1 MLLSTGICIGTCPLP
16 LPASPEQDQEQQGD
30 EQNGVQNDAM
40 GRASMVLP
48 SPPVPPPQPLWHQ
61 DLHHSSWSRHS
72 MHHSELEWEMIND
85 LRADMAR
92 LQQGMHH
99 MQRMLEACM
108 DMQLELQRSVRQ
120 EVSAALN
127 RSAGMAETSDDG
139 SKWAHV
145 RKGTCCV
152 CCDSQIDSLL
162 YRCGHMCTCSKCAN
176 ELVRGRG
183 KCPLC
188 RAPIIEVIRAYSI
201 L

>member
-1 MLLSTGICIGTCPLP
+1 
-16 LPASPEQDQEQQGD
+16 
-30 EQNGVQNDAM
+30 
-40 GRASMVLP
+40 
-48 SPPVPPPQPLWHQ
+48 
-61 DLHHSSWSRHS
+61 
-72 MHHSELEWEMIND
+72 MHPNPEWEMFND

-92 LQQGMHH
+92 LQQGMSH

-127 RSAGMAETSDDG
+127 RSAGEKGMVAETSEDG
-139 SKWAHV
+139 SKWGHV

-152 CCDSQIDSLL
+152 CCDSHIDSLL

-176 ELVRGRG
+176 ELVRGGG

-188 RAPIIEVIRAYSI
+188 RAPIVEVIRAYSI